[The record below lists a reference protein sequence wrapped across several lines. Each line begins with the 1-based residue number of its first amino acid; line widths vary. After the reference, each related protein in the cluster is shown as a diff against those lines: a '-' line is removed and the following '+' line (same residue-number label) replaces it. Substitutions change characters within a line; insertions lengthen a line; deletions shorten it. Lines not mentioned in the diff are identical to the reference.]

1 MVSTMKNKFLIGLLV
16 TVILLIGFASPSPLE
31 KHIVPQLSETRILKV
46 AGDNNFPPYEYV
58 DENGNYTGFNV
69 DIMRAIALQSGVE
82 LQFYPMN
89 WHEACEKLKLGEID
103 VIEGMKITKDREL
116 YYDFSREYLENSQ
129 SIFVSTHND
138 KIDIFQSLS
147 GSKVAVQQ
155 GDVVLPELRQLTGI
169 NIYLSKDQQHAMQ
182 RLLNLEVDAYIG
194 NTLAGVFLMN
204 QMGARSKIK
213 MVGETLNPTKYAIAV
228 KKGDTETLQL
238 LDNSL
243 VEIKKNGTYDRIYRK
258 WFGQPTQLPSWYIR
272 RFLLGASFAAL
283 CSLIALLIFY
293 RWNYMLKKEVYRQT
307 RHIQEAN
314 ENLIQKNM
322 LIQEERDF
330 RSKILNEI
338 FSGIVTINQKGVIT
352 FANQQAHH
360 ILRMKK
366 HGLINQH
373 YHDTSIRLILDIQ
386 SLPKDHQ
393 EKELSIEHEK
403 IILNYKISLLHS
415 IDPEQEEIILTFRDV
430 TEERWMQ
437 ENIKTK
443 DKLQSLGNLISGIA
457 HEIRN
462 PLTAIKTYAELIPK
476 KFDNPKFRVMV
487 SKDIPQEI
495 DRLNALINDLLE
507 YSRPRKPFKEKLSL
521 WDAIHGVTQLLHNKL
536 QRESIRVINN
546 IPKNV
551 HVYMDKNHLRQVLI
565 NILLNAVES
574 IDQGEKRIIIDLK
587 ETPQHILLSIQ
598 DNGCGIDEESFH
610 KIYNPFYTTK
620 STGTGLGL
628 FVCYQLLVENQAEIM
643 VHSMK
648 NEGTTFTIQ
657 FKRPEEDQ
665 FGEVVNC

>member
-1 MVSTMKNKFLIGLLV
+1 MKNRFLVGLLAAI
-16 TVILLIGFASPSPLE
+16 ILLIVFSASSPLE
-31 KHIVPQLSETRILKV
+31 KNIVPALSETRILKV
-46 AGDNNFPPYEYV
+46 AGDSNFPPYEYL

-69 DIMRAIALQSGVE
+69 DIMRAVALQAGVE

-89 WHEACEKLKLGEID
+89 WHEACEKLKLGEVD
-103 VIEGMKITKDREL
+103 VIEGMKITKDRER

-129 SIFVSTHND
+129 SIFVAINNE
-138 KIDIFQSLS
+138 KIDSFQSLS

-155 GDVVLPELRQLTGI
+155 GDVVLTDLRRLSGI
-169 NIYLSKDQQHAMQ
+169 NIFLCKDQQHAMQ

-204 QMGARSKIK
+204 QMGARNKIK
-213 MVGETLNPTKYAIAV
+213 MAGETLNPTKYAMAV
-228 KKGDTETLQL
+228 KKEDTETLHL
-238 LDNSL
+238 LDKSL
-243 VEIKKNGTYDRIYRK
+243 SEIKRNGTYDKIYRK

-272 RFLLGASFAAL
+272 RFLIGAAFTGLCAL
-283 CSLIALLIFY
+283 IVLLIFY
-293 RWNYMLKKEVYRQT
+293 RWNYLLKKEVDRQT

-314 ENLIQKNM
+314 ENLIQKNI

-338 FSGIVTINQKGVIT
+338 FSGIVTINQKGYIT
-352 FANQQAHH
+352 FANQQAHC
-360 ILRMKK
+360 IFRMEN
-366 HGLINQH
+366 HSLIHQQ
-373 YHDTSIRLILDIQ
+373 YYDTPIQ
-386 SLPKDHQ
+386 SLLGIHALPNKYQ
-393 EKELSIEHEK
+393 EKELCIENEK
-403 IILNYKISLLHS
+403 IILSYKTSLLRS
-415 IDPEQEEIILTFRDV
+415 IDPAQEEIILTFRDV

-476 KFDNPKFRVMV
+476 KFDNPKFRAMV

-495 DRLNALINDLLE
+495 DRLNTLINDLLE
-507 YSRPRKPFKEKLSL
+507 YSRPRKPFKENLSL
-521 WDAIHGVTQLLHNKL
+521 LDAINGVIQLLHNKL
-536 QRESIRVINN
+536 EKENILIENN
-546 IPKNV
+546 VPQNV
-551 HVYMDKNHLRQVLI
+551 HIYMDKNHLRQVLI
-565 NILLNAVES
+565 NILLNALES
-574 IDQGEKRIIIDLK
+574 IDKDEKKIILDLR
-587 ETPQHILLSIQ
+587 ETAQHVLLSIR
-598 DNGCGIDEESFH
+598 DNGCGIDQESFH

-620 STGTGLGL
+620 PTGTGLGL
-628 FVCYQLLVENQAEIM
+628 FVCYQLLAENEAEIM

-657 FKRPEEDQ
+657 FKKPEEDQ
-665 FGEVVNC
+665 FGEIAHC